1 MRRIE
6 GQAVTYDGSLPPA
19 DGREY
24 YWSNHTNRWELAPVD
39 AHADC
44 IEPHRTA
51 DGYANCDGR
60 PL

>member
-1 MRRIE
+1 M
-6 GQAVTYDGSLPPA
+6 TYDGSLPPA